1 MIAFTFGTTGE
12 LIKLAPVLRRLED
25 RGAPLLRL
33 CTAQQA
39 GQILPMLSD
48 FGLSE
53 PDLWL
58 GHGYRGEDLE
68 RPRHIPRW
76 LGEVSL
82 NIARHRRR
90 LALQL
95 RSGGGRPLVVVHGDT
110 MTTVLGAV
118 LGRLLRVPVAHIEA
132 GMRSGDWRNPFP
144 EELNRKLAAR
154 LTRIH
159 FAPGPGAAANLTA
172 ERVRG
177 EIIDTAHNTIS
188 DNLGDIPAELPP
200 GVDVP
205 AEPFGLVSLHRQEL
219 LYNEEGL
226 GSVLR
231 VLRESADRRTRLL
244 FVDHPITAAA
254 VDSAGLSG
262 LFDGERFVR
271 IPRQRYF
278 HFLSMLKKSV
288 FLVTDSGGSQEE
300 CAFMGH
306 PCLIHRTV
314 TEHATGLGGPV
325 VLSRGDLGTVR
336 EFLANPER
344 LRSEPI
350 RLPESPSD
358 RIVRHLEERG
368 FLGAPGRTLSA
379 RTGNDGAGYSS
390 AVPRAKTE
398 HVER

>member
-1 MIAFTFGTTGE
+1 M
-12 LIKLAPVLRRLED
+12 
-25 RGAPLLRL
+25 LRL

-39 GQILPMLSD
+39 EQILPMLSD
-48 FGLSE
+48 FGLAP
-53 PDLWL
+53 PDVWL
-58 GHGYRGEDLE
+58 GHGHHGEDLE

-82 NIARHRRR
+82 NFARHRRT
-90 LALQL
+90 LAS
-95 RSGGGRPLVVVHGDT
+95 RVRGEGGRPLMVVHGDT

-118 LGRLLRVPVAHIEA
+118 IGKLLRVPVAHIEA

-144 EELNRKLAAR
+144 EELNRKVAAK
-154 LTRIH
+154 LVRIH
-159 FAPGPGAAANLTA
+159 FAPGPGAVANLTA
-172 ERVRG
+172 EHARG

-200 GVDVP
+200 GIDVP

-219 LYNEEGL
+219 LYNADSLRG
-226 GSVLR
+226 VLE
-231 VLRESADRRTRLL
+231 VLQQSADRRNRLL

-254 VDSAGLSG
+254 VDAAGLGG

-278 HFLSMLKKSV
+278 RFLSLLKKSV

-314 TEHATGLGGPV
+314 TEHATGLDGSV
-325 VLSRGDLGTVR
+325 VLSRGDLAVVR
-336 EFLANPER
+336 EFLDDPER

-358 RIVRHLEERG
+358 RIVRCLEERG
-368 FLGAPGRTLSA
+368 FVGGPERTHSVRTRNHAAGDSSVAPAHATS
-379 RTGNDGAGYSS
+379 DQI
-390 AVPRAKTE
+390 
-398 HVER
+398 ER